1 MKKSLVSFLLPGV
14 LLLASCGGEGENSTT
29 KVDSLAEDTVNN
41 RVAEAQKIYEFI
53 PSPKIMA
60 ELLMNADVPYQSKIM
75 HDIESVDKYTSTKL
89 KAINLGIYGADL
101 NYCNV
106 YEKTNETMFYL
117 RCTQSLSEELGIENA
132 ISENTITRA
141 EENVD
146 NRDSMSQIISDMF
159 YELEDYL
166 RENDKDD
173 ISALIITGGWVEGLY
188 LAIMSIDEKKPN
200 RAIMNNIAEQK
211 YSLEH
216 LIHLLQTYK
225 DVPSIAEAHTEIE
238 KINKLYVGIKIT
250 KETNS
255 VSEGADGV
263 TMIGGGST
271 IEFTMDQFKELKKT
285 VLEVRE
291 SFIKF

>member
-1 MKKSLVSFLLPGV
+1 MKKSLVSFLSLSV
-14 LLLASCGGEGENSTT
+14 LLLASCGCEGDNSTT

-41 RVAEAQKIYEFI
+41 RVEEAQKIYEFI

-60 ELLMNADVPYQSKIM
+60 ELLINADVPYQSKIM
-75 HDIESVDKYTSTKL
+75 HDIESVDKYTSTKM
-89 KAINLGIYGADL
+89 KALNLGIYGADL

-132 ISENTITRA
+132 ISENTVTRA

-166 RENDKDD
+166 KENDKDD

-200 RAIMNNIAEQK
+200 QAIMNNIAEQK

-216 LIHLLQTYK
+216 LNHLLLTYE
-225 DVPSIAEAHTEIE
+225 DVPSIAEVQPEIE
-238 KINKLYVGIKIT
+238 KINKIYTGIKIS
-250 KETNS
+250 KEANN
-255 VSEGADGV
+255 VSEENGV

-271 IEFTMDQFKELKKT
+271 IEFSMDQFKELKKT
-285 VLEVRE
+285 VLEVRG
-291 SFIKF
+291 SFTKF